1 MLGPLTDVEKLR
13 CLTLAPTAKLES
25 KESLFEVA
33 GALLL
38 PSGCTYPD
46 KTSFTAFMVDR
57 FTEVGI
63 AEKMANTYINIYD
76 AFCTT
81 YTFKLKW
88 SLFLKETEAAGVPVL
103 CDFVASVVEGLHLE
117 FHPRS
122 FTYSMKYVLV
132 NTKKL
137 DQTLLLIQQLCL

>member
-1 MLGPLTDVEKLR
+1 
-13 CLTLAPTAKLES
+13 
-25 KESLFEVA
+25 
-33 GALLL
+33 
-38 PSGCTYPD
+38 
-46 KTSFTAFMVDR
+46 MVDR

-88 SLFLKETEAAGVPVL
+88 SLFLKETEAAGVPML

-137 DQTLLLIQQLCL
+137 DQTLLPIQQLCL

>member
-1 MLGPLTDVEKLR
+1 MVCKKLSLITDLHCFQGVLGPLTDVEKLR

-33 GALLL
+33 GALL
-38 PSGCTYPD
+38 PSYPD
-46 KTSFTAFMVDR
+46 KTSFTGFMVDR

-88 SLFLKETEAAGVPVL
+88 SLFLKETEAAGALL
-103 CDFVASVVEGLHLE
+103 CDFV
-117 FHPRS
+117 
-122 FTYSMKYVLV
+122 
-132 NTKKL
+132 
-137 DQTLLLIQQLCL
+137 LIL